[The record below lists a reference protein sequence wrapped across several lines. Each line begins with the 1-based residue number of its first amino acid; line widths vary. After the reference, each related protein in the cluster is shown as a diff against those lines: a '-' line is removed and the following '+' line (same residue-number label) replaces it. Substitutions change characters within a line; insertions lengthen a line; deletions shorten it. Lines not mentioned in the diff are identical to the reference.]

1 MSNNKAKR
9 LKTRELLDFTSN
21 LSLLLNSGLSVYNS
35 IQMIN
40 SFTSGKRLRE
50 LTEYLQQGLK
60 KGNSLS
66 SLFEKG
72 NYSLPPLY
80 SGLVNIGDR
89 IGSLSTILPTLK
101 TYLERNKKVRD
112 KFINASIYPLMVLV
126 MLFTG
131 LFFLM
136 LFGIPKIEELFSEIA
151 GNGSQLESFQA
162 RITGL
167 KLTGLGLILLIL
179 LFAATAVIRRRAERV
194 KSATDKL
201 ILRLPFVSDI
211 VKTIDIFNFTFAV
224 ETLTKH
230 GIPLSSAVL
239 EAKEVCSNAR
249 LKEIFTSVNR
259 DLVSGRGLHKAFSVH
274 KEIPSRM
281 IQWIG
286 IGENT
291 GQTELVFAQLRIY
304 YESEIEN
311 LTTRLLGVIEPLLT
325 ILVGAIIIYLILNFI
340 VPLFSLF
347 GTIA

>member
-1 MSNNKAKR
+1 MNMRNCR
-9 LKTRELLDFTSN
+9 QLKTKELLDFTSN

-40 SFTSGKRLRE
+40 SFSAGNKLKP
-50 LTEYLQQGLK
+50 LTTYLEEGLK

-66 SLFEKG
+66 SLLDKG
-72 NYSLPPLY
+72 DYVFPPLY
-80 SGLVNIGDR
+80 SGLINIGDR

-101 TYLERNKKVRD
+101 TYLERNKKVHD
-112 KFINASIYPLMVLV
+112 KFINASIYPVMILV

-136 LFGIPKIEELFSEIA
+136 ILGIPKIEELFSEIA
-151 GNGSQLESFQA
+151 GKGSQLESFQA
-162 RITGL
+162 KIIGLRISGTV
-167 KLTGLGLILLIL
+167 LILLVI
-179 LFAATAVIRRRAERV
+179 LFATAIFTRKNVECFKR
-194 KSATDKL
+194 ATDSLLLKIPVL
-201 ILRLPFVSDI
+201 SNII
-211 VKTIDIFNFTFAV
+211 KTIDIFNLSFAV

-239 EAKEVCSNAR
+239 EAKEVCSNEA
-249 LKEIFTSVNR
+249 LKEIFRLVNKE
-259 DLVSGRGLHKAFSVH
+259 LVSGRSLYKAFSVRR
-274 KEIPSRM
+274 EIPPRM
-281 IQWIG
+281 VQWIG

-291 GQTELVFAQLRIY
+291 GQTEHVFAQLRIY

-311 LTTRLLGVIEPLLT
+311 LTTRLLGIIEPLLT
-325 ILVGAIIIYLILNFI
+325 VIVGAIIIYLILNLI